1 MATPGFSREALAQMR
16 LSQLRELAR
25 RLGVGRYSGLLRD
38 QLIAAIHLRSPAAP
52 VSEPVFPSIA
62 SIPAALPL
70 PHTPLPER
78 KADSPIPPE
87 PAPNF
92 GTWVSLLPHDPQWA
106 SVSWFINP
114 ADRDRAL
121 AAGGS
126 QLALRLTDVT
136 DQPAGEA
143 RPHTLQE
150 VLVDGSANQWLLPV
164 PLGDRE
170 YRVDLGYRTSGGGW
184 ISLRVS
190 PAVRMPADAERP
202 TQYFTPFY
210 LTPGSEPLDG
220 QPPAAAPALHEQ
232 LYQQASAARRFLGLG
247 SEGFHELG
255 ALAQESTG
263 GHLSGAGLWASGRE
277 ASGAGMAPRQRKF
290 WLVADAELI
299 VYGATDPAATLTVDD
314 QTVPLSSDG
323 TFHFHTAFPDGEQ
336 TYPIRALAA
345 DGAQKRS
352 ITLDFLRSTPHA
364 KVNSKETAQPEW
376 F

>member
-1 MATPGFSREALAQMR
+1 
-16 LSQLRELAR
+16 
-25 RLGVGRYSGLLRD
+25 
-38 QLIAAIHLRSPAAP
+38 
-52 VSEPVFPSIA
+52 
-62 SIPAALPL
+62 
-70 PHTPLPER
+70 
-78 KADSPIPPE
+78 
-87 PAPNF
+87 
-92 GTWVSLLPHDPQWA
+92 VSLLPHDPQWA
-106 SVSWFINP
+106 AVSWFINL

-121 AAGGS
+121 AAGGL

-136 DQPAGEA
+136 DQPTGEA

-170 YRVDLGYRTSGGGW
+170 YRVDLGYRTASGGW
-184 ISLRVS
+184 ISLRIS
-190 PAVRMPADAERP
+190 PTVRMPADAE
-202 TQYFTPFY
+202 QLSQPFFPFH
-210 LTPGSEPLDG
+210 LTPSAEPLDG
-220 QPPAAAPALHEQ
+220 QLPAAAAPLHER
-232 LYQQASAARRFLGLG
+232 LYQQASAARRFIGLG
-247 SEGFHELG
+247 SEGFHELW
-255 ALAQESTG
+255 AFAQEAAG
-263 GHLSGAGLWASGRE
+263 GQLSGPGFWASGRE

-323 TFHFHTAFPDGEQ
+323 TFQVHTAFPDGEQ